1 MADFLVTGN
10 PGSGKSTLAQELARR
25 GLTTIDPDHDPELS
39 YWEED
44 AGKRVSRAQRPAA
57 PVEQWLT
64 AHRWVWNR
72 SRLQDLLTQQQAPV
86 FVCGIALNIDQVLD
100 LFDRLFLLRID
111 ADTQEERLLA
121 HDTSHPLGRSEAG
134 RQQIRDGRPVFE
146 AQMLKLGAIALDGT
160 TSAQTVADQLLTLI
174 VGDPPDQWR
183 RSEPAEP

>member
-1 MADFLVTGN
+1 MAAFLVTGN
-10 PGSGKSTLAQELARR
+10 PGAGKSTLAQELARR
-25 GLTTIDPDHDPELS
+25 GLATIDPDYDPDLS
-39 YWEED
+39 YWEDD
-44 AGKRVSRAQRPAA
+44 AGKRVLRTEGPGSPD
-57 PVEQWLT
+57 EQWLR

-121 HDTSHPLGRSEAG
+121 HDTSHSAGRSEAG

-146 AQMLKLGAIALDGT
+146 AQMLKLGAVALDGT
-160 TSAQTVADQLLTLI
+160 VSTDAVADQLLAL
-174 VGDPPDQWR
+174 VFGDR
-183 RSEPAEP
+183 